1 MGKIESEVS
10 SYYSKKIREHG
21 PVPAGVDW
29 NSEGSQQ
36 LRFEQLLKIVEPESD
51 AFSLLDFGCGYGSLL
66 NYMKER
72 YESFTY
78 QGYDISMPMIEE
90 AKKSLGDTG
99 WHTSLETLIT
109 QTYVVASGVF
119 NVRQGID
126 DKEWRQYIADTLTQL
141 DSLAIKGFAF
151 NMLTSY
157 SDKEKMRDYL
167 FYSDPGEWFRFCKLN
182 FSRNVALL
190 HDYDLYEYTILVRK

>member
-10 SYYSKKIREHG
+10 SYYSKKIIEHG

-36 LRFEQLLKIVEPESD
+36 LRFEQLLKIVGSESD

-66 NYMKER
+66 NYMKGK
-72 YESFTY
+72 YKSFTY
-78 QGYDISMPMIEE
+78 QGYDISIPMIEE
-90 AKKSLGDTG
+90 AKKSLGENN
-99 WHTSLETLIT
+99 WHTSVETLT
-109 QTYVVASGVF
+109 PQTYVVASGIF
-119 NVRQGID
+119 NVRQEVD
-126 DKEWRQYIADTLTQL
+126 DNEWCQYIADTLNQL
-141 DSLAIKGFAF
+141 NRLAIKGFAF

-167 FYSDPGEWFRFCKLN
+167 FYADPGEWFRFCKLN